1 VNALLLALALA
12 ANPPAVAAPD
22 LPMAAADQAALQ
34 AAVELT
40 RDYATAES
48 EHFLVAFPKGKDEVL
63 APYLLETLEL
73 QRTALDGDL
82 GAAPPGKVRVEIYAN
97 VGQLARVS
105 TLAEAE
111 IRASGTIAICR
122 YGKLMMVSPKALFTG
137 YDWLDTAAH
146 ELTHQVI
153 EQRAPRTPI
162 WLHEGIAKWE
172 ETRWRGAGGQAFSPY
187 SAALLR
193 RAAES
198 KTLLTFE
205 QMHPSMAKLPTQE
218 QAALAFAEVVMAVE
232 LMEQR
237 GGPQVLSRLLGLIA
251 AGTPADAAVVATLGM
266 PWPDFLAAWRQH
278 MATRP
283 LPPGGAQALTRLR
296 FKDDPKGGGAWA
308 EWAEL
313 PDQKAREFARL
324 GELMRERGRWV
335 AARVEYQKAID
346 RAGGPKVAILAVQ
359 FAVAATASGQPAEA
373 ERVVREALRWNSD
386 SPALHVQLARRL
398 AERKEYAGVKEQLLL
413 ANRQDPFD
421 PEIHAGLAVALE
433 ALGDPGGAS
442 RERRFAEILRPQGH
456 APP

>member
-12 ANPPAVAAPD
+12 ATPSPAAEL
-22 LPMAAADQAALQ
+22 LPTADQAALQ
-34 AAVELT
+34 AAGELT

-48 EHFLVAFPKGKDEVL
+48 EHFLVAMPKGKDEVL

-73 QRTALDGDL
+73 QRAALEQDL
-82 GAAPPGKVRVEIYAN
+82 GAVSPGKVRVEIYAN
-97 VGQLARVS
+97 VGELARVS

-146 ELTHQVI
+146 ELTHQVV
-153 EQRAPRTPI
+153 ELKAPRTPI

-193 RAAES
+193 RAVES
-198 KTLLTFE
+198 KSLITFE

-232 LMEQR
+232 LMVQR
-237 GGPQVLSRLLGLIA
+237 GGPQVLSKVLTLVAGGTA
-251 AGTPADAAVVATLGM
+251 ADTAVAVTLGM
-266 PWPDFLAAWRQH
+266 SWNDFLAAWKQH
-278 MATRP
+278 LATRP
-283 LPPGGAQALTRLR
+283 LPPGGAQALSQLR
-296 FKDDPKGGGAWA
+296 FKDDPKRGGAWA

-313 PDQKAREFARL
+313 PDEQARRFARL

-346 RAGGPKVAILAVQ
+346 KAGGPKVAILAVQ
-359 FAVAATASGQPAEA
+359 FAVAAVQSGQPAEA
-373 ERVVREALRWNSD
+373 ERVVREALRWNAG

-398 AERKEYAGVKEQLLL
+398 AERKEHAAVKEQLLL

-433 ALGDPGGAS
+433 ALGDAAGAS
-442 RERRFAEILRPQGH
+442 RERRFAEILQPRGH